1 MALALALRDEVCDLA
16 DAGIFAMQVDE
27 SASREG
33 LPLRQVDWNT
43 YLPWAV
49 DSFKL
54 ATARVKDATQIH
66 SHFCYSD
73 FGLIFEHIK
82 RLDAD
87 VISQGETADSARSSP
102 FALR

>member
-1 MALALALRDEVCDLA
+1 
-16 DAGIFAMQVDE
+16 MQVDE

-87 VISQGETADSARSSP
+87 VISVEASKSDVELLESGTSEQPSI
-102 FALR
+102 L